1 MTLLSVLATLFGAVG
16 GLANLPQALKIFKR
30 KSAGDISIL
39 TYSFLFAGALVWL
52 FYGFELKNFAVI
64 VTNVLGAFNIGLVI
78 LGWFLFGR

>member
-64 VTNVLGAFNIGLVI
+64 VTTVLGAFNIGLVI